1 MVRWQIMNDNN
12 VDDGD
17 GESDESLMKNG
28 MMTINL
34 I

>member
-1 MVRWQIMNDNN
+1 MNDNN

-17 GESDESLMKNG
+17 GDGDSDESLMMNG